1 MNKSRSRT
9 IELLRRAVS
18 SGAYPEAERLLGD
31 FREEMQARWDSANS
45 AAERATVAA
54 EVGDLLE
61 WARTAALADRAHAQR
76 KLIHLTCKKAY
87 AIHSR

>member
-1 MNKSRSRT
+1 MSKIPSRT
-9 IELLRRAVS
+9 IEQLRSAVS

-31 FREEMQARWDSANS
+31 FREDMQARWQAADS
-45 AAERATVAA
+45 AAERAAVAA

-61 WARTAALADRAHAQR
+61 WARTATLAGRAHSQR

-87 AIHSR
+87 AVHPR